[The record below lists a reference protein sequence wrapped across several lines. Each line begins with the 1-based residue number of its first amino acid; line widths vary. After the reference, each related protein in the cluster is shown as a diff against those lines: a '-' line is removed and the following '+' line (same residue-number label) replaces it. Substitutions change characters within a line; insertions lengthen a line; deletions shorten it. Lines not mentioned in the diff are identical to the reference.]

1 MATPRVF
8 VSSTC
13 YDLGEVRDS
22 LTQFIRSY
30 GFESSL
36 SEHGDI
42 FYHPDMHSQESCI
55 KEIGNC
61 HLLILIIGG
70 RFGGSYVLDPDKS
83 VVNAEYEASV
93 ALNLPVFTFI
103 KQDVLDDHRV
113 YQKNRDKAKS
123 IVFPSIEKQE
133 HAESIFQFINTVR
146 HAPTNNGF
154 FGFTYSKDIQE
165 YLRRQWSGMFFDFLQ
180 SRRQQ
185 QQQEKTTSAIDNLRI
200 VSSKIEELVKS
211 VYRHLDE
218 AEATEAI
225 RTIDEEALAHSFF
238 TRLSSFLGNCRKFG
252 GPSSWPNNIK
262 KALLK
267 TTADTWTEYLVSTKF
282 FYIQSSKGNYGPV
295 DVLMLSGLKNGPC
308 ISVSGGMSDVDKAE
322 YRKMQEAYLV
332 FKALSS
338 EKKIE
343 IIEEIKEFE
352 EC

>member
-1 MATPRVF
+1 MIE
-8 VSSTC
+8 
-13 YDLGEVRDS
+13 L
-22 LTQFIRSY
+22 FIH
-30 GFESSL
+30 FL
-36 SEHGDI
+36 SEHGDV

-83 VVNAEYEASV
+83 VVNAEYEAAV
-93 ALNLPVFTFI
+93 TLNLPVFTFI

-113 YQKNRDKAKS
+113 YQKNRDNVKS

-133 HAESIFQFINTVR
+133 YAESVFKFINTVR

-154 FGFTYSKDIQE
+154 FGFTYGKDIQE

-180 SRRQQ
+180 SRHQKQQ
-185 QQQEKTTSAIDNLRI
+185 LEKTTSAIDNLAI
-200 VSSKIEELVKS
+200 VSNKIEELVKS

-225 RTIDEEALAHSFF
+225 RAIDEESIAHSFF
-238 TRLSSFLGNCRKFG
+238 TRISSFVANYHR
-252 GPSSWPNNIK
+252 SWPSNIK

-267 TTADTWTEYLVSTKF
+267 TTSDIWTDYLVGTKF
-282 FYIQSSKGNYGPV
+282 FYIKSSKGNLGPV
-295 DVLMLSGLKNGPC
+295 DVLMLSGFENGPC
-308 ISVSGGMSDVDKAE
+308 IVVSGAMSDDDKAHHN
-322 YRKMQEAYLV
+322 KMQKAYLA
-332 FKALSS
+332 FKALSR
-338 EKKIE
+338 EKQIE
-343 IIEEIKEFE
+343 IIEELE